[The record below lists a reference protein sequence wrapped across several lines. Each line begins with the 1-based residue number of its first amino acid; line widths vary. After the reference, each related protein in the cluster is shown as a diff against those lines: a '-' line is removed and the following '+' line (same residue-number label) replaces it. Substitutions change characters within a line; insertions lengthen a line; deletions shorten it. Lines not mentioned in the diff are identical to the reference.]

1 MNMIVMRYAD
11 VLLLYAETCIHE
23 NDLSKAVSLI
33 NRVRNRVKMP
43 SVEQIGTVQGVD
55 IAGNKENLMKYLQQ
69 ERFREL
75 GFEWGHMMFDMA
87 RWDILVSELKEYWT
101 PGRDGWPAF
110 SDIALQFTKDCY
122 LFPIPEQ
129 EMTSNPL
136 LKQNPGY

>member
-1 MNMIVMRYAD
+1 
-11 VLLLYAETCIHE
+11 
-23 NDLSKAVSLI
+23 
-33 NRVRNRVKMP
+33 
-43 SVEQIGTVQGVD
+43 
-55 IAGNKENLMKYLQQ
+55 
-69 ERFREL
+69 
-75 GFEWGHMMFDMA
+75 MA

-101 PGRDGWPAF
+101 PERDGWPAF